1 MQLETWSR
9 REARKRAARYVR
21 LACACLLGAAV
32 VALLLALGA
41 AGAVGTLPFLGSFGG
56 PGEGAGQFKVPRGV
70 AVDGSTGPSKG
81 DVYVADQNN
90 QRVEKFSSA
99 GTFDLSFGSPGTG
112 AGEFSRPMG
121 VAVDPSSGDVYVV
134 DFSNHRVQKFGP
146 QGEFLLAFGKG
157 VNASTLGNVCTSGS
171 GCQAGKEG
179 TGEYEFQWE
188 KPAPAIGNFI
198 SVGTDGTVYVGD
210 ENRIQEFEPTGVSK
224 GQVSLPS
231 AGKTT
236 SLAVDASGDLYVVS
250 TALSG
255 VRKYNGKGEKLAEFD
270 AGATSSQLTGV
281 AVRPGSGDVAVL
293 DASHGLRVREYTSA
307 GTLSAESG
315 EGLLQQS
322 TGVAVSSGG
331 TVYAVNSSGGQYAEH
346 VLLFGEPP
354 TEGNPAPA
362 IDAETVSE
370 VGEENATLE
379 AQINPYF
386 VEPTTYRVQY
396 VTAAAYK
403 PGSPNPYE
411 GGGEAPSPPGEKLG
425 GGKVLGDQPASVT
438 VPGLSPGTEY
448 HYRFVA
454 ESKAG
459 PPTDGSDQTFTT
471 FKPGGLAGLPD
482 ARAYEQVSSQQKNG
496 NEAGIELNAS
506 ASPVA
511 AYATAVPGGDR
522 VAYAQA
528 GPSGQTSSGTDL
540 YSVSNRTATGWETSS
555 VVPPEYLANGDFLGQ
570 EPLAFL
576 PSADLSRFLF
586 VATGP
591 FTKEN
596 SLTLGDENLGLYRT
610 RGNTVEPEWLS
621 RPAFP
626 SFSEAKAEPGTI
638 GIEGIY
644 PVGGSSP
651 NLSTV
656 YFTYFGTL
664 VGEDA
669 SRSPLVEPPPWSAA
683 TEYKTGD
690 VVEEAGRHYKSLCC
704 LPGETKVNKGHQPSK
719 LEGWWEVT
727 SAGTNTNGP
736 WGFYEWKEGA
746 LHSAG
751 VLPGA
756 NSPYPNQPD
765 PYGAVPAVTG
775 KSLGGTERDPF
786 PRFLLNEVSQD
797 GSKAFFVSPEPAHA
811 AEAGTPTELYVR
823 EQTAGGPRTVLV
835 SRDEG
840 GMPAAGSPEAEAETA
855 VTPFRTKWA
864 PDAYVYASPDGSRAF
879 FVSRDVLAKSATGT
893 SPEGSGPWTYEFNLN
908 TEKVT
913 YLPGVEGS
921 IVTSSQDGSSFIFKN
936 TTTRKIEL
944 WSGGPGPVEIG
955 SYSTPA
961 EPEIE
966 GAATRGPTA
975 GDTVFVFDTNAVVEH
990 APAFNNS
997 AALAQSYRYDVASQ
1011 TLACVSCAPAG
1022 APQRP
1027 VEANSQAHPRMVA
1040 DEGRRVFFGT
1050 TAKLLSRDTNGVADV
1065 YEWEQVGEGSCHTEE
1080 REGGCVYLISSG
1092 TSRDPSFYLENDES
1106 GDNVFFSTKE
1116 GLVKGDSDESYDV
1129 YDARVNGG
1137 FPEVV
1142 PPTECASACRRGS
1155 GAPPLASPLTTALG
1169 PSGNLI
1175 THPTSTT
1182 PPPPPKPKP
1191 KPLTRA
1197 QKLAKALRACR
1208 HRPKKQR
1215 TACVRRARAQYASKS
1230 AAHGHH
1236 RSRK

>member
-1 MQLETWSR
+1 M
-9 REARKRAARYVR
+9 
-21 LACACLLGAAV
+21 LGAAV

-56 PGEGAGQFKVPRGV
+56 QGEAAGQFRVPRGV
-70 AVDGSTGPSKG
+70 AVDGSSGPSKG

-99 GTFDLSFGSPGTG
+99 GTFDRSFGSSGTG

-134 DFSNHRVQKFGP
+134 DFGNRRVEKFGP
-146 QGEFLLAFGKG
+146 QGEFLLALGKG

-171 GCQAGKEG
+171 GCQAGTEG

-188 KPAPAIGNFI
+188 KPGPAIGNFI
-198 SVGTDGTVYVGD
+198 TVGADGTVYVGD
-210 ENRIQEFEPTGVSK
+210 ENRIQQFDPTGMSK
-224 GQVSLPS
+224 GQIALPS
-231 AGKTT
+231 AGQTT

-255 VRKYNGKGEKLAEFD
+255 VRKYNAKGEKLAEFD
-270 AGATSSQLTGV
+270 EGTTSSQLKGV
-281 AVRPGSGDVAVL
+281 AVRSGSGDVAVL

-322 TGVAVSSGG
+322 TGIAVNAAG
-331 TVYAVNSSGGQYAEH
+331 TVYAVDSLSGQYAEH
-346 VLLFGEPP
+346 VLVFGEPP
-354 TEGNPAPA
+354 TEGNPPPA
-362 IDAETVSE
+362 IDAETVTE
-370 VGEENATLE
+370 VGEESATLE

-403 PGSPNPYE
+403 AGAPNPYE

-425 GGKVLGDQPASVT
+425 GGRVLGDQPAALT
-438 VPGLSPGTEY
+438 VAGLSPGTTY

-454 ESKAG
+454 SSSAG
-459 PPTDGSDQTFTT
+459 RAAPGPDQTFTT
-471 FKPGGLAGLPD
+471 FRPGGLAGLPD
-482 ARAYEQVSSQQKNG
+482 SRVYEQVSSQQKNG
-496 NEAGIELNAS
+496 NEAGIELNATG
-506 ASPVA
+506 SPFA
-511 AYATAVPGGDR
+511 AYATAVPSGDR
-522 VAYAQA
+522 VAYVQL

-540 YSVSNRTATGWETSS
+540 YSVSNRAAKGWETSAA
-555 VVPPEYLANGDFLGQ
+555 VPPEYLANGDFLGQ
-570 EPLAFL
+570 EPLVFL

-586 VATGP
+586 VAVGP

-596 SLTLGDENLGLYRT
+596 SKTFGDENLGLYRT

-626 SFSEAKAEPGTI
+626 SFSEAKPEPGKI

-644 PVGGSSP
+644 PVGGSAP
-651 NLSTV
+651 DLSTV

-664 VGEDA
+664 VGEDG
-669 SRSPLVEPPPWSAA
+669 SRAPLVEA
-683 TEYKTGD
+683 KN
-690 VVEEAGRHYKSLCC
+690 V
-704 LPGETKVNKGHQPSK
+704 
-719 LEGWWEVT
+719 
-727 SAGTNTNGP
+727 NGP
-736 WGFYEWKEGA
+736 WGFYEWQEGA

-751 VLPGA
+751 VLPE

-775 KSLGGTERDPF
+775 KSLGGTQREPF

-840 GMPAAGSPEAEAETA
+840 GMPAAGEPGAEATTA

-864 PDAYVYASPDGSRAF
+864 PEAYVYPSPDGSRAF
-879 FVSRDVLAKSATGT
+879 FVSRDVLAKSAKGT
-893 SPEGSGPWTYEFNLN
+893 SPEGSGPWTYEFNLQ

-913 YLPGVEGS
+913 YLPGVEGP
-921 IVTSSQDGSSFIFKN
+921 IVTSSQDGSSFIFEN
-936 TTTRKIEL
+936 TTKGQIEL
-944 WSGGPGPVEIG
+944 WSGGPEPVEIG

-966 GAATRGPTA
+966 GAAAPG
-975 GDTVFVFDTNAVVEH
+975 GTVFVFNTNAVLRRGSQG
-990 APAFNNS
+990 FNNS
-997 AALAQSYRYDVASQ
+997 AALAQSYRYEVASR
-1011 TLACVSCAPAG
+1011 TVACVSCAPAG

-1027 VEANSQAHPRMVA
+1027 VEANSSVHPRMIA
-1040 DEGRRVFFGT
+1040 NEGRRVFFGT

-1065 YEWEQVGEGSCHTEE
+1065 YEWEKVGTPGGSCHAEE
-1080 REGGCVYLISSG
+1080 REGGCVYLISSS

-1106 GDNVFFSTKE
+1106 GDNVFFSTAQ
-1116 GLVKGDSDESYDV
+1116 GLVKGDTDESYDV

-1137 FPEVV
+1137 FPEEA
-1142 PPTECASACRRGS
+1142 PPAECAGACRRGG

-1175 THPTSTT
+1175 GRVTATTT
-1182 PPPPPKPKP
+1182 PPPPKP

-1197 QKLAKALRACR
+1197 QKLAKALQACR

-1215 TACVRRARAQYASKS
+1215 AACVRRGRAQYASKP
-1230 AAHGHH
+1230 AGHGHH
-1236 RSRK
+1236 GSRK